1 MAEIGLKVAYLLV
14 VIEGIFNDYAIFSH
28 LMCIDK
34 GIGLLVI
41 LVMKLE
47 IRGVGVTSVD
57 FT

>member
-1 MAEIGLKVAYLLV
+1 MAEIGLKVAYLLI
-14 VIEGIFNDYAIFSH
+14 VIEGIFNDYAHLSH

-47 IRGVGVTSVD
+47 VRGVRITSVD